1 MDPDT
6 TAKIGLT
13 LWEKASLLKD
23 AVRGVKRKIRD
34 GKTVIAVFGPG
45 GVGKTTLG
53 TILADDFSPEKLA
66 QDYID
71 TPGTEKVWLKSNDAQ
86 SILIAPGQ
94 RSRIAM
100 HWPTIQTAL
109 TRAKQ
114 SVIIN
119 VVAWGYHTPR
129 KSEPITLAEVGDHI
143 RTSRDEELR
152 ILTDLVNFFT
162 QATGSLTM
170 ITLVTKEDLWW
181 SDRDMVKSHYESG
194 DYAEQIARL
203 KAVKGT
209 QNFHHEYAYVSL
221 MSRNMKSSNG
231 EVLVPITQGYDI
243 ELQNSGYQKFVQILE
258 GILK

>member
-6 TAKIGLT
+6 TAKIGLA
-13 LWEKASLLKD
+13 LWEHVPYLKD
-23 AVRGVKRKIRD
+23 AVRNVRRKMRD

-66 QDYID
+66 QDYVD
-71 TPGTEKVWLKSNDAQ
+71 TPDTEKIWLKSNDSQ

-94 RSRIAM
+94 RERVLM
-100 HWPTIQTAL
+100 HWPAIQTSL
-109 TRAKQ
+109 TKANRPI
-114 SVIIN
+114 IIN

-129 KSEPITLAEVGDHI
+129 KSVPITVGQIEEHI
-143 RTSRDEELR
+143 SAARDEELR
-152 ILTDLVNFFT
+152 VFTDLVNFFT
-162 QATGSLTM
+162 QTTGPLTL

-181 SDRDMVKSHYESG
+181 SDRDAVKSHYESG
-194 DYAEQIARL
+194 AYAEQIARL
-203 KAVKGT
+203 QAAKGT
-209 QNFHHEYAYVSL
+209 QNFHHEYAYISL
-221 MSRNMKSSNG
+221 MSRNMKSSTG

-243 ELQNSGYQKFVQILE
+243 EIRDAGYQKFVQTLE